1 MEQEEYIKY
10 LKDYLHL
17 IALYLNKK
25 EEPSFKIDDNNL
37 PFFIKLSKNHS
48 LMALF
53 YKVAMT
59 TKVEIKEEY
68 LKKLEQYYLSNM
80 RKYVLFAK
88 EREELFSYLELNNI
102 PYLQLKGLVL
112 KDYYPDEY
120 VREFADNDIYFKG
133 DDKVVKKFFID
144 RDYEV
149 EAFRKSNHD
158 VYLKK
163 PVFNFEMHRSLFGE
177 TGDNQKLVNY
187 FENPKA
193 GPLGHEQNELV
204 YKPEDF
210 YIYFTAHTFKHFNVS
225 GCGLRTLVDYYLYLK
240 KNPNFDQKYIEKE
253 LKKIDL
259 LDFSKKISSLAI
271 KIFDEQELNEE
282 EMDMLLFIASSG
294 TYGNI
299 ENRVSKGVKEKG
311 RFKYFMSRV
320 FPPYAFYKTAY
331 PWAYKTKVLIPVAWL
346 MRLLRVIF
354 KNPKKATKEIK
365 MISKSKDNKN
375 K

>member
-37 PFFIKLSKNHS
+37 PYFIKLSKNHS

-53 YKVAMT
+53 YKVVMT

-88 EREELFSYLELNNI
+88 EREELFSYLRLNNI
-102 PYLQLKGLVL
+102 PYLPLKGLVL

-133 DDKVVKKFFID
+133 NDKVVKKFFVD

-193 GPLGHEQNELV
+193 GPLDHEQNELV

-210 YIYFTAHTFKHFNVS
+210 YVYFTAHTFKHFNVS

-240 KNPNFDQKYIEKE
+240 KNPNLDQKYVEKE

-271 KIFDEQELNEE
+271 KLFDEQELNEE

-346 MRLLRVIF
+346 MRLFRVIF

-365 MISKSKDNKN
+365 MISKSKDN
-375 K
+375 